1 MARKR
6 HEEHP
11 KASPAGVGPEGGPL
25 DDRMVAPS
33 SDLAPQSLSG
43 EREIENKLRPRTFDE
58 YVGQDQV
65 VENLKVFVE
74 SARRRQDVLDHVLF
88 CGPPGLGKTTLAH
101 IIAQEMSVG
110 IHVTSGPAV
119 DHKGVL
125 AGLLTNLAQ
134 GDVLFID
141 EIHRLLPVV
150 EETLYPAMEDYKLEV
165 LIGDGPHSRAV
176 TLPLPKFTLIGAT
189 TRTGL
194 LTSPLRDRFGVV
206 CRLDYYSPKH
216 LSEIVHRSAKRLG
229 IAIDDAGAREIG
241 ARARGTPRIAN
252 RLLRRVWDFAVVK
265 GAGAVDRDLARY
277 ALERLEVDEQGLD
290 AMDRRLLRIVVERFG
305 GGPVGIDSL
314 AAAVGE
320 ERHTLEEVVEPFLIQ
335 QGFLHRTPRGRVA
348 SKLAYGHLGISD
360 PGGGPVGQRQ
370 APLFDSE
377 RDVDEK

>member
-6 HEEHP
+6 HEEQP
-11 KASPAGVGPEGGPL
+11 GRADTVPREGTSPSGTAE
-25 DDRMVAPS
+25 
-33 SDLAPQSLSG
+33 LAPETLSG
-43 EREIENKLRPRTFDE
+43 EREIENRLRPKTFAD

-74 SARRRQDVLDHVLF
+74 SARRRGDVLDHVLF

-141 EIHRLLPVV
+141 EIHRLMPVV
-150 EETLYPAMEDYKLEV
+150 EETLYPAMEDYRLEV

-206 CRLDYYSPKH
+206 CRLDYYSPED
-216 LSEIVHRSAKRLG
+216 LSEIVRRSAGRLG
-229 IAIDDAGAREIG
+229 IRVDDDGAREIG

-252 RLLRRVWDFAVVK
+252 RLLRRVWDFAVVR
-265 GAGAVDRDLARY
+265 GTGTVDRGLAGY
-277 ALERLEVDEQGLD
+277 ALDRLEVDEMGLD
-290 AMDRRLLRIVVERFG
+290 AMDRRLLRVVVERFA

-348 SKLAYGHLGISD
+348 SELAYRHLGIPYEKDSRQTEPQPTLFD
-360 PGGGPVGQRQ
+360 QGGG
-370 APLFDSE
+370 E
-377 RDVDEK
+377 E